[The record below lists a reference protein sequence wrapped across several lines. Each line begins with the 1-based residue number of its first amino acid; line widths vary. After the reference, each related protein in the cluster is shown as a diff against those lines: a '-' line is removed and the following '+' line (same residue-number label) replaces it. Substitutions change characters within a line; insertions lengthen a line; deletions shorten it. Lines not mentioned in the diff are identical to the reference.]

1 MTTPHTILLYPPTLS
16 TISSIHNKSGS
27 EKIDCFCWH
36 LNLTKS
42 FQLLVPPSEIWSP
55 NHPTLWH
62 HRRLNVHEPPSLPGA
77 AFGSQHLFQ
86 WEVAH
91 RFIWLICEGH
101 IWILFFPDVV
111 EKNYL
116 LIWLDPQET
125 GDGRV
130 DFLENILWI
139 WITGGL
145 HESTKK
151 RTSRREGT
159 RRLIEQEYLYS
170 RVQTIFLCELS
181 QLYPH
186 QISRLNTGLWTTIV
200 SW

>member
-1 MTTPHTILLYPPTLS
+1 MTTPHTVLLYPPTLS
-16 TISSIHNKSGS
+16 TITSIHNKSGN
-27 EKIDCFCWH
+27 KKNDCFGWH

-55 NHPTLWH
+55 NHPTHWH
-62 HRRLNVHEPPSLPGA
+62 HRKLNVHEPTSLPGA

-91 RFIWLICEGH
+91 RFIWHIYEGH
-101 IWILFFPDVV
+101 IWIPFFGCCW
-111 EKNYL
+111 ENYL
-116 LIWLDPQET
+116 LIWLDPQQT

-130 DFLENILWI
+130 DFLKNVL

-170 RVQTIFLCELS
+170 RVQTIFLCEFRNS
-181 QLYPH
+181 TPTKYQ
-186 QISRLNTGLWTTIV
+186 G
-200 SW
+200 